1 MAYLHDPDLEFLGG
15 LDSEDLSDL
24 VDCLIKDKDGNRRLT
39 ETLTSSDEYKK
50 YGNDYTKYYKRIAEE
65 LQLFGGNTLANL
77 KRGHGVAYREI
88 LMDVC
93 DKLKVN
99 YNKTQATE
107 MIEDELLAKTL
118 TDMLDKMSDDEK
130 EKIKKELENSTGIVI
145 KGQITTAIALKLLK
159 LKGFATYQ
167 LALKLVN
174 AIWKFLFKKGLK
186 LSANAALTRNLS
198 YILGPVGWTIT
209 GAWTIIDIAS
219 PAFRVTMPAVFQ
231 IALLRKRVSVLQEK
245 EATTI
250 INDIRTEVKTLSKEM
265 DETVQALSGLEES
278 FALKTEQWIKTL
290 TQTKQELEQKLA
302 KESLTQD
309 EADELRRQINN
320 IEQNIKELEQGIKFL
335 ESGNIS

>member
-1 MAYLHDPDLEFLGG
+1 MAYLYDLDLEFLGG

-24 VDCLIKDKDGNRRLT
+24 VDCLIKDKDGNSRLT

-50 YGNDYTKYYKRIAEE
+50 YGNDYAKYYKRIAEE

-77 KRGHGVAYREI
+77 KRGHGVTYREI

-93 DKLKVN
+93 DKLKVK

-118 TDMLDKMSDDEK
+118 TDILAKMNDSGK
-130 EKIKKELENSTGIVI
+130 EEIKKELEKASGVAI
-145 KGQITTAIALKLLK
+145 KGQITTAIALKLLS
-159 LKGFATYQ
+159 LKGLVAYKLT
-167 LALKLVN
+167 LKVVN
-174 AIWKFLFKKGLK
+174 AIWGLLFKKGLS
-186 LSANAALTRNLS
+186 LGSTLTKA
-198 YILGPVGWTIT
+198 IGVTLGPVGWTIT

-231 IALLRKRVSVLQEK
+231 IALLRKRASVLQET
-245 EATTI
+245 EVTTI

-309 EADELRRQINN
+309 EADELRKQISD
-320 IEQNIKELEQGIKFL
+320 IEQNIKELE
-335 ESGNIS
+335 